1 MELRTL
7 EYFVAVAEEGSFTKG
22 AARCHIV
29 QPAIS
34 QQIQGLERELGE
46 RLFERLPRCVALTP
60 GGRALL
66 PYARECLAVAAKA
79 SAEFA
84 ARAGLLSGE
93 LNLGTVAGM
102 QATFLPKVMGTYN
115 RRHPGVAVRLIDGTS
130 APLLHRVVTGQL
142 DAAVIAAPPELPAG
156 ISART
161 VLADTIVAVLA
172 TGTELAGKAKLTFE
186 DICRQPV
193 ITYNTESGLW
203 PLISAAFEAKGVA
216 LNVRHASNDVPLQV
230 ALAAERIGVALSAGS
245 DPALIGPPGVTV
257 VPLRPAI
264 HYKKILVWRKTPTI
278 SAPLRAL
285 LEIEADRGHRAV
297 EP

>member
-7 EYFVAVAEEGSFTKG
+7 EYFVAVAEEGSFTKA

-102 QATFLPKVMGTYN
+102 QATFLPEVMGAYN
-115 RRHPGVAVRLIDGTS
+115 RRHPGVAVRLSDGTS
-130 APLLHRVVTGQL
+130 APLLHRVVAGQL
-142 DAAVIAAPPELPAG
+142 DATVIAAPPELPAG
-156 ISART
+156 ISSRT
-161 VLADTIVAVLA
+161 VLEDTIVAVLA
-172 TGTELAGKAKLTFE
+172 TGTDLARKAKLTFE
-186 DICRQPV
+186 DISRQPV

-203 PLISAAFEAKGVA
+203 PLIRAAFEAKGVV
-216 LNVRHASNDVPLQV
+216 LNVRHACNDVLLQV
-230 ALAAERIGVALSAGS
+230 ALAAERVGVALSAGS
-245 DPALIGPPGVTV
+245 DPALLSPPGATV

-264 HYKKILVWRKTPTI
+264 HYQKFLIWRETPAI
-278 SAPLRAL
+278 GAPLRAFL
-285 LEIEADRGHRAV
+285 AIEAERRT
-297 EP
+297 

>member
-115 RRHPGVAVRLIDGTS
+115 RRHPGVAVRLTDGTS
-130 APLLHRVVTGQL
+130 
-142 DAAVIAAPPELPAG
+142 AAVIAAPPELPAG

-172 TGTELAGKAKLTFE
+172 TGTELAGKARLTFE

-245 DPALIGPPGVTV
+245 DPALIVGVFRQTRIF
-257 VPLRPAI
+257 L
-264 HYKKILVWRKTPTI
+264 
-278 SAPLRAL
+278 
-285 LEIEADRGHRAV
+285 
-297 EP
+297 

>member
-7 EYFVAVAEEGSFTKG
+7 EYFVAVAEEGSFTKA

-46 RLFERLPRCVALTP
+46 RLFERLPRCVALTT

-102 QATFLPKVMGTYN
+102 QETFLPAVMGAYH
-115 RRHPGVAVRLIDGTS
+115 RRHPGVAVRLTDGTS
-130 APLLHRVVTGQL
+130 APLLRRVVAGQL

-156 ISART
+156 VDSRT
-161 VLADTIVAVLA
+161 VLEDTIVAVLA
-172 TGTELAGKAKLTFE
+172 AGTDLAGRAKLTFE
-186 DICRQPV
+186 DISRHPV

-203 PLISAAFEAKGVA
+203 PLISGAFEARGVA
-216 LNVRHASNDVPLQV
+216 LNVHHACNDVPLQV
-230 ALAAERIGVALSAGS
+230 ALAAERVGVALSAGS
-245 DPALIGPPGVTV
+245 DPALLGPSGVTV

-264 HYKKILVWRKTPTI
+264 RYRKILVWRGTPSI
-278 SAPLRAL
+278 SAPLRAF
-285 LEIEADRGHRAV
+285 LEIEAERPG
-297 EP
+297 